1 MQTRAHRY
9 FQTSLL
15 TRGLPISSCLILFRS
30 QSRRTRPDRNPSGHQ
45 TYHPVRPRH
54 VLYADV
60 EGDQA
65 IEALQASTPEI
76 SLFAFAWNHTVVCE
90 LTLGCFGWCRHENI
104 IAILDIL
111 RPRDLDS
118 FKEVYLIQVSTPP
131 AHHIPLGHK
140 HAL

>member
-1 MQTRAHRY
+1 MQLGRTNITTSFYSTRLEDTRAHRY

-30 QSRRTRPDRNPSGHQ
+30 QSRRTCPDGNPSGHQ

-65 IEALQASTPEI
+65 LEALQASIPGLALY
-76 SLFAFAWNHTVVCE
+76 LFSP
-90 LTLGCFGWCRHENI
+90 GI
-104 IAILDIL
+104 IQ
-111 RPRDLDS
+111 S
-118 FKEVYLIQVSTPP
+118 SVS
-131 AHHIPLGHK
+131 
-140 HAL
+140 